1 MTLTDLFN
9 FGRLAQTT
17 TPSQSQAVEAVETV
31 EAVPAEAAGG
41 FFDGLLQNAAIV
53 EPPTALEVVFAM
65 IVSLSLNLLIA
76 YIYRKTYKGTRYS
89 QDYVQTLIIIGVVTT
104 ILIMVVSGNGA
115 IAFGMFAAFSVIR
128 FRRNLGQ
135 SRDLAFVFFAMAIGM
150 VVGARLYP
158 MAFIIT
164 AIVGG
169 AIYALAKTDAFAPR
183 RASHLLT
190 MRMTAD
196 MNFEELLKP
205 VFEEYTDRSQLV
217 SVSSAQA
224 GMMTELRYGLQL
236 KLGASTAGLLEA
248 LHLACGNNRV
258 VLTPTGTELEGA

>member
-1 MTLTDLFN
+1 MTLEDLFSA
-9 FGRLAQTT
+9 G
-17 TPSQSQAVEAVETV
+17 SQAST
-31 EAVPAEAAGG
+31 
-41 FFDGLLQNAAIV
+41 N
-53 EPPTALEVVFAM
+53 PPKPLEIVFAM
-65 IVSLSLNLLIA
+65 AVSILLNLVIA
-76 YIYRKTYKGTRYS
+76 TLYRKTYKGTRYS

-150 VVGARLYP
+150 VVGARRYD
-158 MAFIIT
+158 MAVIIT
-164 AIVGG
+164 AIVGT
-169 AIYALAKTDAFAPR
+169 AIYILSKSDAFAPR

-190 MRMTAD
+190 LRMTSE

-205 VFEEYTDRSQLV
+205 VFDEFTEQTQLI
-217 SVSSAQA
+217 SVSSVQA

-236 KLGASTAGLLEA
+236 KVGASTPKLLDA
-248 LHLACGNNRV
+248 LHQVTGNNRV
-258 VLTPTGTELEGA
+258 VLTPTGQELEM